1 MKKTIAIIFTI
12 LSFIFILDSLNF
24 GHALMMFLLAGVI
37 PGTDISISA
46 GRMMEFFGLLIGLVI
61 GRLSTRPLQALFT
74 RLPQLKRA

>member
-1 MKKTIAIIFTI
+1 MRKFIIITCLV
-12 LSFIFILDSLNF
+12 LSGLIILDSLNA
-24 GHALMMFLLAGVI
+24 GHLLMMFLLAGVI